1 MPDAEPH
8 QIDSNKHSIS
18 DSIEIWKKE
27 LEKSQLANNSL
38 TLSNSTSQSAETSLI
53 LETHKIIP
61 ADVSSMVPFGS
72 VNSKLYL

>member
-27 LEKSQLANNSL
+27 LEKSQLANNSM

-61 ADVSSMVPFGS
+61 AYVSGMVPFG
-72 VNSKLYL
+72 